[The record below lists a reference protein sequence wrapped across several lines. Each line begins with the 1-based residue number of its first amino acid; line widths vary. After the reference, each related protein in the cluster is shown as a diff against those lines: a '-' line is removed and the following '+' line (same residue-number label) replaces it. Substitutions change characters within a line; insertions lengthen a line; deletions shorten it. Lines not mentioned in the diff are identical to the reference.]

1 MFDQAFEKLEPQ
13 ITEHIH
19 DLRSQGHTYADMLKA
34 LSDRHEWTES
44 WMFTKEEFNYEHA
57 RFTMTQLCNAVEL
70 LTGSDLAFADGM
82 RERIVGLV
90 EYEASV
96 HKREQQECLHYEHIK
111 ALEEGAA

>member
-19 DLRSQGHTYADMLKA
+19 DLHSQGYTYTDMLKS

-44 WMFTKEEFNYEHA
+44 WMFAKEEFNYENLEV
-57 RFTMTQLCNAVEL
+57 TMTALCNAVEL

-82 RERIVGLV
+82 RECIVGLV

-96 HKREQQECLHYEHIK
+96 HKRERQERLHYEHIK